1 MQALSHIFFA
11 MISKMEPRELLQ
23 LLMDRD
29 ELNSS
34 SLAVRINHATTQP
47 QIHKFLSGKAKE
59 PKRSTLAPIA
69 MHFRIPLDALYDS
82 ATAEEIAKQ
91 KKLVG
96 LEGLPPVPDGGEKDE
111 STQKYS
117 RNAIALALMYDNLP
131 NDDAL
136 RTRRMRA
143 AIDALLGLER
153 PKGSQQKV
161 AVPHVESK
169 EKRHA

>member
-29 ELNSS
+29 GLNSS

-82 ATAEEIAKQ
+82 AVAEEIAKQ
-91 KKLVG
+91 KQLIG
-96 LEGLPPVPDGGEKDE
+96 PNGLPPVQDSVGKNEPAP
-111 STQKYS
+111 KYS
-117 RNAIALALMYDNLP
+117 QNAIALALMYDNLP

-136 RTRRMRA
+136 RTRRLRG

-153 PKGSQQKV
+153 PTSNPRKA
-161 AVPHVESK
+161 AVPPVESK